1 MIDIRRVLLI
11 AVCLFLLMSLCACSA
26 GRTFSPEEI
35 HKDVSFVS
43 GGITVKGA
51 LNYVK
56 GKEMTFTVKEPE
68 IISGTVFADD
78 KISFDEVKINYG
90 KTKDNSPVNILL
102 MIVSDISE
110 TGIEIP
116 FKGEYSYESAVASAE
131 YKINFDCEN
140 SEIKSIETDKYT
152 YTFE

>member
-1 MIDIRRVLLI
+1 
-11 AVCLFLLMSLCACSA
+11 
-26 GRTFSPEEI
+26 
-35 HKDVSFVS
+35 
-43 GGITVKGA
+43 
-51 LNYVK
+51 
-56 GKEMTFTVKEPE
+56 MTFTVKEPE

-116 FKGEYSYESAVASAE
+116 FKGEYSYESAILSAE

>member
-1 MIDIRRVLLI
+1 
-11 AVCLFLLMSLCACSA
+11 MSLCACSA
-26 GRTFSPEEI
+26 GQTFSPEEI

-43 GGITVKGA
+43 GGITVKGF
-51 LNYVK
+51 LNYAK

-68 IISGTVFADD
+68 IISGTVFSDD

-90 KTKDNSPVNILL
+90 KTKDNSPVNILF

-110 TGIEIP
+110 TGVEIP
-116 FKGEYSYESAVASAE
+116 FKGEYSYESSVSSAE

-140 SEIKSIETDKYT
+140 SEIKSIETEKFT